1 MIMTP
6 LEIDDQN
13 ELREIE
19 PPLRFPAPVKWLAK
33 ILSWVFHPLFIP
45 VYVSWFLVKVQ
56 PYLFASFDPFE
67 QIIVMIRFFVM
78 YAMFPLVSVLL
89 AKGLGFIDS
98 IYLRTQKERIIPYI
112 ASGVYYFWMWYVLR
126 NQPEFPDHVVSF
138 SFAIFLASSFGLLA
152 NIYMKVSM
160 HALSLGVMCTYMAWL
175 AFILQTQFGFYVTMA
190 FLIAGLVLTARFIVS
205 DHTQKEI
212 YTGFFLGVLAQV
224 IGFVL

>member
-67 QIIVMIRFFVM
+67 QIIVMIRFFCDVCHV
-78 YAMFPLVSVLL
+78 PT
-89 AKGLGFIDS
+89 GFCFTGQ
-98 IYLRTQKERIIPYI
+98 RF
-112 ASGVYYFWMWYVLR
+112 GVY
-126 NQPEFPDHVVSF
+126 
-138 SFAIFLASSFGLLA
+138 
-152 NIYMKVSM
+152 
-160 HALSLGVMCTYMAWL
+160 
-175 AFILQTQFGFYVTMA
+175 
-190 FLIAGLVLTARFIVS
+190 
-205 DHTQKEI
+205 
-212 YTGFFLGVLAQV
+212 
-224 IGFVL
+224 